1 MTSIIRV
8 KFTSHLL
15 QTVDTLQHLY
25 SGSYGNYESGHKED
39 NIYLRQSLN
48 DGTGGNI
55 YKDVSIYIS
64 DGMSKDTMYEV
75 LSNAVYIY
83 YIYHI
88 CIYQAA
94 LNFVKFTTQILSLDS
109 ELASEISFL
118 RKSLLMEVC
127 TVPYH
132 AALLVHCDI

>member
-25 SGSYGNYESGHKED
+25 SGSYGNYESGHKAD

-55 YKDVSIYIS
+55 YKDVSIHIHIRN
-64 DGMSKDTMYEV
+64 GMSEETMYEV

-83 YIYHI
+83 YIYH
-88 CIYQAA
+88 
-94 LNFVKFTTQILSLDS
+94 
-109 ELASEISFL
+109 
-118 RKSLLMEVC
+118 
-127 TVPYH
+127 
-132 AALLVHCDI
+132 